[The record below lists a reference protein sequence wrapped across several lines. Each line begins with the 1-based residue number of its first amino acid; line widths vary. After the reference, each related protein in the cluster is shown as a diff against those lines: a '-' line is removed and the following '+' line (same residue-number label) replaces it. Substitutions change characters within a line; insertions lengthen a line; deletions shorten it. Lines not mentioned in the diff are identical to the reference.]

1 MEHVFANITS
11 PKSAIA
17 LQVGRKI
24 APCDRALRD
33 VVYEDIW
40 KYD

>member
-11 PKSAIA
+11 PKSRIA
-17 LQVGRKI
+17 RKI

-40 KYD
+40 EYN